1 MSSFA
6 GPASVSGDIVRS
18 PVPVRLSG
26 SRTDMG
32 PGWGTGSGLTIWT
45 SRYDH
50 TGTIRRVRHSRKL
63 QRRGGPAR
71 AQQRATVQDAVR
83 AELFRRIRS
92 TATSASRTRNR
103 PARVSHPRAC
113 TWSLHHKARLCFRLF
128 SCEGCPLALLSSCEG
143 CPLALPGLKA
153 PSTRTR
159 AKSCAIIAAPGEI
172 CGLARISHQQ
182 MEWDLDLSYNVS

>member
-1 MSSFA
+1 MGNWERPNHMDISLRPYGHDTPSASLA
-6 GPASVSGDIVRS
+6 G
-18 PVPVRLSG
+18 
-26 SRTDMG
+26 
-32 PGWGTGSGLTIWT
+32 
-45 SRYDH
+45 
-50 TGTIRRVRHSRKL
+50 L

-143 CPLALPGLKA
+143 CPLALLSSCEGCPLALPGLKA

-159 AKSCAIIAAPGEI
+159 AKSCAIIAALGEI
-172 CGLARISHQQ
+172 CGLVRHRHSGNSQAR
-182 MEWDLDLSYNVS
+182 